1 MRPYEGRRVILG
13 VTGGIACY
21 KAVSLARLL
30 SQAGAVVDVIMS
42 RAAREFIGA
51 ITFEAVTGR
60 PIAPDILDQ
69 GHALAHIRLAKEA
82 ALVLI
87 APATADFLAR
97 AAAGRADDQMTAVLL
112 ATKAPVLVAPAM
124 NDGMW
129 SHALVSKNVQ
139 SLRDIGYDVLE
150 PDVGPLA
157 FGEGVGPGRMPEA
170 EVLFAHAGRLLET
183 AKSLAG
189 RHIVVTAGPTRESLD
204 PVRYITNHSSGRM
217 GVALAAAAWR
227 RGAHVTLVHGPVE
240 VPLPVGADRI
250 AVTTTAEMRQ
260 AIAAV
265 LPGADALIMAAAPA
279 DFRAADISV
288 HKIKKSEHAPTIAL
302 EHTDD
307 ILASTRSLRKPGAI
321 VMGFAL
327 ETISVEENA
336 RAKMARKGLD
346 FIVANDATETGA
358 GFGTDTN
365 RVVILSATGDRDTP
379 PLMPKTEL
387 ADVLLDRIA
396 RDFLA
401 RDLLARDGQARD
413 GQART

>member
-1 MRPYEGRRVILG
+1 MRPFDGRRVILG

-42 RAAREFIGA
+42 RAAREFVGA

-60 PIAPDILDQ
+60 PVAPDILDQ

-82 ALVLI
+82 ELVLI

-97 AAAGRADDQMTAVLL
+97 AGTGRADDQMTAVLR
-112 ATKAPVLVAPAM
+112 ATRAPVLVAPAM

-129 SHALVSKNVQ
+129 SHTLVSKNVQ
-139 SLRDIGYDVLE
+139 TLRDTGYEVLD

-157 FGEGVGPGRMPEA
+157 FGEGVGPGRLPAA

-183 AKSLAG
+183 ATSLAG
-189 RHIVVTAGPTRESLD
+189 RHIVVTAGPTREALD

-217 GVALAAAAWR
+217 GVAIAAAAWR

-240 VPLPVGADRI
+240 VPLPVGGDKI
-250 AVTTTAEMRQ
+250 AVTTTAEMRN
-260 AIAAV
+260 AIEAV
-265 LPGADALIMAAAPA
+265 LPSADALIMAAAPA
-279 DFRAADISV
+279 DFRTAEISV
-288 HKIKKSEHAPTIAL
+288 QKIKKSEHAPTIAL

-307 ILASTRSLRKPGAI
+307 ILTSTRSLRKQGAI

-327 ETISVEENA
+327 ETTSVEEHA

-365 RVVILSATGDRDTP
+365 RVVILSANGDREAP
-379 PLMPKTEL
+379 PLMPKTAL

-396 RDFLA
+396 REFVN
-401 RDLLARDGQARD
+401 REFV
-413 GQART
+413 ART